1 LDLAF
6 LNDFKIEAK
15 ELLDQIEDNVLKLET
30 TSEWSP
36 CINNIFQG
44 LHSLKGA
51 SGMMGLDVLQ
61 EHMHRIEDVFEGIK
75 KDKEKMKKNIDFFL
89 KSVDH
94 ARDLIE
100 GKSVRFSYTQEVA
113 SSNSPVIEKVKEVNE
128 ETITNTVAET
138 VDDKLIDQAELIKL
152 LDKSYHL
159 LIYQFVDLDR
169 YLAENN
175 KDIVR
180 NTLKKEIREIA
191 ITLEK
196 YKARL

>member
-1 LDLAF
+1 MDLAF